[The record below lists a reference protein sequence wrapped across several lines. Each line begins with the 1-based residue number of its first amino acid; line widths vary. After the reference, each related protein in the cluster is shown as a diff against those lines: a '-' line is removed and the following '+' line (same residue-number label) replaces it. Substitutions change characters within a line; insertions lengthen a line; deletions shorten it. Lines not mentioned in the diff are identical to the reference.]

1 MKIKNIK
8 ISTALLLSVLVVS
21 IFMLFFSASIAYKQ
35 FQSITVSERL
45 VIHSH
50 KVIQTVLEL
59 NSFVKDAE
67 TAQRGY
73 LLTQDTAFLS
83 PYKNAFNKAEQ
94 TFDYFKTLTIDNPQ
108 QQKEADS
115 LQYWVNK
122 RFEMLEAFIQKSAIE
137 FPLSNSD
144 KTILLS
150 GRNVM
155 NKIRILTSEIIDFE
169 TIKLKVREDAH
180 VKNVDISPITFLYST
195 IFSLLIFVLS
205 FFKIFKDIRNLKK
218 LNNQLVINKEIFG
231 HNESIANIS
240 SWCWNIEAQHL
251 IFSENQFRMLGCE
264 PHEFEPT
271 FEKYLE
277 FIHPDDRHILIEAQQ
292 HINKGL
298 SLPAVYYRI
307 FRKDGEKRYF
317 KSLGKIIVDT
327 YNKDILIG
335 INADITEEYLNNKI
349 LEERL
354 FDLEQSNKEL
364 LAFNHVASHD
374 LQEPLR
380 KIQTFISRINEKEID
395 GLTET
400 GKNYFSRIRIAANRM
415 QLLIDDLLAFSRTNK
430 AENVFELT
438 DLNVL
443 LENSLQELAQSIEDK
458 KATINTCQLP
468 TLNVIPFQI
477 QQLFTNLIGNAL
489 KYSKAD
495 VLPVITISS
504 EMVEGKDIVKSSF
517 SSNNRLNKISISDN
531 GIGFEEQHADEIFVL
546 FNRLHNDSEFT
557 GTGIGLTICKKIA
570 ENHKGFITAE
580 GIPNVGSRFT
590 VFIPDA
596 N

>member
-327 YNKDILIG
+327 YNKNILIG